1 MKTKKIIEAEIDSLD
16 LHVMED
22 DQLVAQKEVSEQE
35 MSRLMKCSEETV
47 DSLSMLIS
55 DIKEDI
61 GRDLKDI
68 WERLDRIENQ

>member
-1 MKTKKIIEAEIDSLD
+1 METKKIIEAEIDSLD

-22 DQLVAQKEVSEQE
+22 DQFVTQKEVNSKE

-47 DSLSMLIS
+47 DSLLMLIS
-55 DIKEDI
+55 DIKEAM